1 MRIIVDPSSFDCL
14 NMGDVAMLQVA
25 VARLRR
31 QWPESVIQVFTNDPV
46 ALSLHCP
53 DTEPL
58 PHSGR
63 TFWFSDQEIL
73 GRLHEHIPANA
84 SRALIAMKR
93 RLRRRSPGFLRNI
106 LRWKL
111 HLTRADATAWERFL
125 TAMDH
130 ADLYV
135 VSGAAT
141 LNDKSKAHA
150 HVVLGTIEMALSHGI
165 PVAMFSQ
172 GVGPLSDPEL
182 LTEARRVLPRVTFV
196 ALRENLYGPTLVRTL
211 GGRPDRVEVTG
222 DDSVELAYESRA
234 IKTGAGIGVNLRV
247 ARSSDIEP
255 ELIDTMRAVLH
266 SAAEKYHARLVPIP
280 IALHAA
286 ADDPKVIRQ
295 LLEASDVQSD
305 RAWSCENP
313 REVIRAAGNCRIVV
327 TGAYHAAVFALAQGI
342 PAVCVAGNSNYMEK
356 FAGLLDQFRAGSEL
370 VSVHDSN
377 FKDAI
382 GDAIERAWISADT
395 QRPGLLAAARRQIEV
410 NRAAYQHMAAVL
422 DYTSLRHRAA

>member
-25 VARLRR
+25 IRRLRR
-31 QWPESVIQVFTNDPV
+31 LWPDAVIQVFTNDPM
-46 ALSLHCP
+46 ALSRHCP

-84 SRALIAMKR
+84 SRVLISVKR
-93 RLRRRSPGFLRNI
+93 GLRRRSPGFLRNI

-111 HLTRADATAWERFL
+111 RLTRADGTAWEHFL
-125 TAMDH
+125 TSLDH

-172 GVGPLSDPEL
+172 GVGPLTDPEL
-182 LTEARRVLPRVTFV
+182 LTEAGRVLPLATFV
-196 ALRENLYGPTLVRTL
+196 TLRENLYGPTLVRAL
-211 GGRPDRVEVTG
+211 GGRPDRVQVTG
-222 DDSVELAYESRA
+222 DDSVELAYEARSN
-234 IKTGAGIGVNLRV
+234 KTRAGIGVNLRV
-247 ARSSDIEP
+247 AQSSDIEP
-255 ELIDTMRAVLH
+255 ELIDTVRGVLH
-266 SAAEKYHARLVPIP
+266 SAAEKYQARLVPIP
-280 IALHAA
+280 IALHAY
-286 ADDPKVIRQ
+286 ADDPTVIRQ
-295 LLEASDVQSD
+295 LMQAPGGQPE
-305 RAWSCENP
+305 RAWAFGTPS
-313 REVIRAAGNCRIVV
+313 EVIEAAGNCRIVV

-342 PAVCVAGNSNYMEK
+342 PAVCLAGNSNYMEK
-356 FAGLLDQFRAGSEL
+356 FAGLLDQFRTRAEL
-370 VSVHDSN
+370 LSVHDPT
-377 FKDAI
+377 FKVAL
-382 GDAIERAWISADT
+382 GAAIERAWLSADT
-395 QRPGLLAAARRQIEV
+395 QRPGLLAAARRQI
-410 NRAAYQHMAAVL
+410 NLDRAAYQHLADLL
-422 DYTSLRHRAA
+422 DDTFPRHRAA